1 MPGSRVLLVDHDVD
15 ALAQLATQL
24 RNRGVRV
31 SLANTAQMAC
41 ERARAG
47 AFDVILASRGAA
59 EPADGEMGVLDALS
73 LELQTVP
80 PALVLVDR
88 DACGDAHVARDDL
101 DGIVARV
108 EALSRGRARPSTISP
123 SAHALDAGSV
133 ADLLLVLS
141 TERRSGT
148 VTVTSPRGSGEVRL
162 VEGEIA
168 DAVFE
173 RLEGPKA
180 LARMVGEREGT
191 ATFAPGAAAIMR
203 RIQGS
208 TRALLAEARAEVEKS
223 RANLQRAGD
232 LVQSAFVAV
241 DGAGAD
247 SLSGAEQHVV
257 SRLRLP
263 AKLDE
268 LLDDLP
274 EPDSVVL
281 ETVLRLDERGKLRRL
296 GNVSSRVQLCGA
308 DQLHLL
314 RASASRAR
322 TPGFATPARLV
333 FAAAPARLA
342 VFGHTVLS
350 LADALA
356 PAHPAPSVPLPH
368 ELSTLRL
375 GDGVSLDVIGIPLVP
390 AYAPLWPM
398 AIAGAALVVRLD
410 DGASDAL
417 ESAAASVDVAVL
429 DARAVFGHVDETSA
443 VQVASLIRTAVE
455 ADSSSHRT

>member
-15 ALAQLATQL
+15 ALAQLANDL
-24 RNRGVRV
+24 RTRGLRV

-47 AFDVILASRGAA
+47 AFDVVIVSRGAA
-59 EPADGEMGVLDALS
+59 QPDDGQIGVIDAMS
-73 LELQTVP
+73 LELPSVP
-80 PALVLVDR
+80 PALVLVER
-88 DACGDAHVARDDL
+88 GAEGDAQVARHDPDA
-101 DGIVARV
+101 IVARV

-162 VEGEIA
+162 VEGEIG
-168 DAVFE
+168 DAVYE

-180 LARMVGEREGT
+180 LARMIGEREGT

-203 RIQGS
+203 RIQGATRTLLS
-208 TRALLAEARAEVEKS
+208 TARVEVEKT
-223 RANLQRAGD
+223 RELLVRAGD
-232 LVQSAFVAV
+232 LAQSAFVAV
-241 DGAGAD
+241 DGASAD
-247 SLSGAEQHVV
+247 SLSGPEQHVV
-257 SRLRLP
+257 TRLRLP
-263 AKLDE
+263 ARLDE

-281 ETVLRLDERGKLRRL
+281 HTLLLLDQRGKLRRL
-296 GNVSSRVQLCGA
+296 GAVSSRVQLCGA

-314 RASASRAR
+314 RASAARAR
-322 TPGFATPARLV
+322 APGFSSAARVV

-350 LADALA
+350 LADALPPSSPA
-356 PAHPAPSVPLPH
+356 PAVPLPH
-368 ELSTLRL
+368 ELSSLRL
-375 GDGVSLDVIGIPLVP
+375 GDGVSLEVVGIPLVP
-390 AYAPLWPM
+390 AYAPIWPL
-398 AIAGAALVVRLD
+398 AIAGAAIVVRLD
-410 DGASDAL
+410 DGASEAL
-417 ESAAASVDVAVL
+417 ESAAATVDVAVL
-429 DARAVFGHVDETSA
+429 DARAVFGTVDETSA
-443 VQVASLIRTAVE
+443 VQVASLIRTAIE
-455 ADSSSHRT
+455 ADTSSQRT

>member
-15 ALAQLATQL
+15 ALAALATQL
-24 RNRGVRV
+24 RARGMRV

-47 AFDVILASRGAA
+47 AFDVVIASRGAA
-59 EPADGEMGVLDALS
+59 EPPDGEMGVLDTLS
-73 LELQTVP
+73 LELPTVP
-80 PALVLVDR
+80 PALVLVDD
-88 DACGDAHVARDDL
+88 DARGETHVARNDL
-101 DGIVARV
+101 DRLVARV
-108 EALSRGRARPSTISP
+108 EALSGGRPRPSIISP
-123 SAHALDAGSV
+123 SAHALDSGSV

-162 VEGEIA
+162 VEGDLV
-168 DAVFE
+168 DAVYE

-180 LARMVGEREGT
+180 LARMVGEQEGT

-203 RIQGS
+203 RLQGS
-208 TRALLAEARAEVEKS
+208 ARALLDEARAEVSRTRALLA
-223 RANLQRAGD
+223 RAGD
-232 LVQSAFVAV
+232 LVQSAFVVSDA
-241 DGAGAD
+241 AGAD
-247 SLSGAEQHVV
+247 SLAGAESHVAA
-257 SRLRLP
+257 RLRVP

-281 ETVLRLDERGKLRRL
+281 GSLLRLDQRGKLRRL

-314 RASASRAR
+314 RASAARAR
-322 TPGFATPARLV
+322 APGYEGPARLV
-333 FAAAPARLA
+333 FAATPARLA

-350 LADALA
+350 LADAVPPSSAA
-356 PAHPAPSVPLPH
+356 PPVPVPH
-368 ELSTLRL
+368 ELSSLRL
-375 GDGVSLDVIGIPLVP
+375 GDGVSLDVVGVPLVP

-410 DGASDAL
+410 DGAGDAL
-417 ESAAASVDVAVL
+417 DVAAASVDVSVL

-443 VQVASLIRTAVE
+443 VQVASLLRTALE
-455 ADSSSHRT
+455 ADGGTR